1 MPAEFSYNDRYGIR
15 PGNRWLAPAIFF
27 AVTGISWLLWAGLH
41 HSNPPI
47 RYSLISYSI
56 TSEQEISVRYSVQRH
71 DKDAVVICTLIAR
84 DFEKN
89 IVGQIDDEIEPGLAA
104 LERTTSVQ
112 SRGPAV
118 NADVTSCRLK

>member
-1 MPAEFSYNDRYGIR
+1 MPEEFSYNDRYGIR
-15 PGNRWLAPAIFF
+15 TGNRWLSPAIFF
-27 AVTGISWLLWAGLH
+27 AVTGIAWLLWAGLH

-56 TSEQEISVRYSVQRH
+56 TSEKEISVRYSVQRH
-71 DKDAVVICTLIAR
+71 DKNQIVICTLIAR
-84 DFEKN
+84 DFDKN
-89 IVGQIDDEIEPGLAA
+89 VVGQVDDEIEPGLAA

-118 NADVTSCRLK
+118 NADVIGCRLK

>member
-1 MPAEFSYNDRYGIR
+1 MSAEFSYNDRYGIR
-15 PGNRWLAPAIFF
+15 PGNRWLWVAIFF
-27 AVTGISWLLWAGLH
+27 GITGIAWLSWAGLH
-41 HSNPPI
+41 HANPPI

-56 TSEQEISVRYSVQRH
+56 TSEKEISVRYSVQRH
-71 DKDAVVICTLIAR
+71 DENQIVICTLIAR
-84 DFEKN
+84 DFDKN

-118 NADVTSCRLK
+118 NADIIGCRLK

>member
-1 MPAEFSYNDRYGIR
+1 
-15 PGNRWLAPAIFF
+15 
-27 AVTGISWLLWAGLH
+27 VTGIAWLSWAGLH

-56 TSEQEISVRYSVQRH
+56 TSEKEISVRYSVQRQ
-71 DKDAVVICTLIAR
+71 DKNQIVICTLIAR
-84 DFEKN
+84 DFDKN
-89 IVGQIDDEIEPGLAA
+89 VVGQIDDEIEPGLAA

-118 NADVTSCRLK
+118 NADVIGCRLK

>member
-1 MPAEFSYNDRYGIR
+1 MPSEFSYDDRYGIR
-15 PGNRWLAPAIFF
+15 HGKGWMGPAIFF
-27 AVTGISWLLWAGLH
+27 AIAGIAWLTWAGLH

-56 TSEQEISVRYSVQRH
+56 TSEREISVRYWVQRH
-71 DKDAVVICTLIAR
+71 NKDQAVVCTLIAR
-84 DFEKN
+84 DFNKN
-89 IVGQIDDEIEPGLAA
+89 VVGQIDDVIAPGLAE

-118 NADVTSCRLK
+118 NADVTGCRLK

>member
-27 AVTGISWLLWAGLH
+27 TVTGIAWLLWAGLH

-89 IVGQIDDEIEPGLAA
+89 IVGQIDDVIEPGLAA

>member
-1 MPAEFSYNDRYGIR
+1 M
-15 PGNRWLAPAIFF
+15 
-27 AVTGISWLLWAGLH
+27 
-41 HSNPPI
+41 
-47 RYSLISYSI
+47 
-56 TSEQEISVRYSVQRH
+56 RYSVQRH

-118 NADVTSCRLK
+118 NADVISCRLK

>member
-1 MPAEFSYNDRYGIR
+1 M
-15 PGNRWLAPAIFF
+15 
-27 AVTGISWLLWAGLH
+27 
-41 HSNPPI
+41 
-47 RYSLISYSI
+47 
-56 TSEQEISVRYSVQRH
+56 RYSVQRH

-84 DFEKN
+84 DFQKN

-118 NADVTSCRLK
+118 NADVISCRRK

>member
-1 MPAEFSYNDRYGIR
+1 MSSEFSYNDRYGIR
-15 PGNRWLAPAIFF
+15 SGNRWLGAAIFF
-27 AVTGISWLLWAGLH
+27 GIAGLAWLSWAGLH

-56 TSEQEISVRYSVQRH
+56 TSEKEISVRYSVQRQ
-71 DKDAVVICTLIAR
+71 DANQIVVCTLIAR
-84 DFEKN
+84 DFDKN
-89 IVGQIDDEIEPGLAA
+89 VVGQVDDEIEPGLAA

-118 NADVTSCRLK
+118 NADVIGCRPK

>member
-1 MPAEFSYNDRYGIR
+1 MSAEFSYNDRYGIPPR
-15 PGNRWLAPAIFF
+15 NRWLAPAIFF
-27 AVTGISWLLWAGLH
+27 AVTGITWLLWAGLH

-56 TSEQEISVRYSVQRH
+56 TSEKEISVRYWLQRR

-84 DFEKN
+84 DIDKN
-89 IVGQIDDEIEPGLAA
+89 VVGQIDDEIEPGLAS

-118 NADVTSCRLK
+118 NADVMSCRRK